1 VVLGAPPANVAEDA
15 PVPVTFF
22 APGETDLAAHG
33 ISPEQAAQPW
43 ARLASFAADWDT
55 PAVPAYDNYDVA
67 CATVLT
73 R

>member
-1 VVLGAPPANVAEDA
+1 VVLGAPPANIAEDA

-33 ISPEQAAQPW
+33 ISLEQAAQPW
-43 ARLASFAADWDT
+43 ARLASFAEGWNA
-55 PAVPAYDNYDVA
+55 PGMNAYDNYDVA